1 MTSSTDAQEPVQE
14 RLKDQVSVSIKEAL
28 DRANTVLTNLHRVQS
43 YLDVIRILSTPRSG
57 DVIKNALEQIHAA
70 RNDTATLLQHI
81 YLTEIGLQSLQ
92 DFGNGGGLM
101 GMSSGA
107 NGGTATSSSSSGAT
121 APSANTLSS
130 LMPILGATI
139 NSSGV
144 ASAVTVIDG
153 VHESMIDELGTQ
165 ELDFTSSS
173 AADETEEQP
182 PAKKM

>member
-1 MTSSTDAQEPVQE
+1 MSSTTETQEPLQE
-14 RLKDQVSVSIKEAL
+14 RLKDQVSVSIKESL
-28 DRANTVLTNLHRVQS
+28 DKANTVLTNLHRVQS

-92 DFGNGGGLM
+92 DFGNGGGLI
-101 GMSSGA
+101 GASSA
-107 NGGTATSSSSSGAT
+107 GGVTSSSSAST
-121 APSANTLSS
+121 TSSSANALGTF
-130 LMPILGATI
+130 MPILGDTI

-144 ASAVTVIDG
+144 ASTVAVIDG
-153 VHESMIDELGTQ
+153 VHEDMMDGLGSQ
-165 ELDFTSSS
+165 ELDFTSS
-173 AADETEEQP
+173 ATTNETDGP

>member
-1 MTSSTDAQEPVQE
+1 MTSTSEAQEPLQE

-92 DFGNGGGLM
+92 DFGNGAGLI
-101 GMSSGA
+101 GVSSG
-107 NGGTATSSSSSGAT
+107 GTTTSSTSS
-121 APSANTLSS
+121 SANTLSS
-130 LMPILGATI
+130 LMPILDATI
-139 NSSGV
+139 NSAGVGV
-144 ASAVTVIDG
+144 ASAVIDG
-153 VHESMIDELGTQ
+153 VHESIIEGLGSQ
-165 ELDFTSSS
+165 ELDFASSV
-173 AADETEEQP
+173 ADENEGQP
-182 PAKKM
+182 PMKKV